1 MSTVYPTSIQLAERQ
16 PTIALSIVLKA
27 WKWAIVQ
34 LSVNYTCETDGWV
47 SCFNFLGNTVHELD
61 MPWWPECWAGVEV
74 LNTAGHTIRQVR
86 QCTCPLW
93 RFWCCSVTRHCS
105 TLCSA
110 MYIKG
115 VKQDDLWYLLCK
127 CGNKGNWTRFE
138 SQITLHRIL
147 L

>member
-34 LSVNYTCETDGWV
+34 LSVNYTCEMDGWV

-61 MPWWPECWAGVEV
+61 MPWWPECWAEVEV
-74 LNTAGHTIRQVR
+74 LNTAGHTIWQVR

-93 RFWCCSVTRHCS
+93 RFWCC
-105 TLCSA
+105 
-110 MYIKG
+110 
-115 VKQDDLWYLLCK
+115 
-127 CGNKGNWTRFE
+127 
-138 SQITLHRIL
+138 RIL
-147 L
+147 LIDNRWRASVWRQYAETQTSFGALSVTT